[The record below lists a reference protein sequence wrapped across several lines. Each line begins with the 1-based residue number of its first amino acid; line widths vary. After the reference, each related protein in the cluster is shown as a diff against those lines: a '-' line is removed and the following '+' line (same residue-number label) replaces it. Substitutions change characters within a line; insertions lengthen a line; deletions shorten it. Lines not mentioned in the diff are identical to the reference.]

1 MADFTSDIIN
11 WIKAVQYRTLLPTD
25 ATVQLYLNQLNA
37 GLMTG
42 AQVQIDIETSA
53 PVDDVLSPISR
64 QRGSLRQR
72 ADEQG

>member
-1 MADFTSDIIN
+1 MHQ
-11 WIKAVQYRTLLPTD
+11 V
-25 ATVQLYLNQLNA
+25 
-37 GLMTG
+37 
-42 AQVQIDIETSA
+42 AQRK